1 MEISLKMKLN
11 QGPEVSDQQLPTVT
25 VWAFFF
31 FFFFFLMAEANEKA
45 EFFNKRF

>member
-1 MEISLKMKLN
+1 MMEISLKMKLN

-31 FFFFFLMAEANEKA
+31 FFLMAEANEKA